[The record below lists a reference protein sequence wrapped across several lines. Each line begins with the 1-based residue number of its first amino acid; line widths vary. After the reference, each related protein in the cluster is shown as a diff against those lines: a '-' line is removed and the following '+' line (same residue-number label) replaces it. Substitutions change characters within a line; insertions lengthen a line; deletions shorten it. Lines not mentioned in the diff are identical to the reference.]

1 MSSRIDWNEMYV
13 SDLNRLQAL
22 HLHQS
27 LASVAEVTLEGQI
40 AVLIY
45 SDVERILHLR
55 LVLHRGQEMW
65 ILGLAKHPVERM
77 IGQTQDR

>member
-1 MSSRIDWNEMYV
+1 MPSRIGWNEVYV

-27 LASVAEVTLEGQI
+27 LASVAEATLEGQI

-45 SDVERILHLR
+45 SDEERILHLR
-55 LVLHRGQEMW
+55 LVLHPGQGMW
-65 ILGLAKHPVERM
+65 ILGLAKHPLERM
-77 IGQTQDR
+77 TGQTQDR